1 MVYVA
6 RRHWNEAEEG
16 SVDSYVWP
24 LVEGYRPATHFR
36 IRWDEDYVSLRYRVV
51 EQYAKSIET
60 RYGGAVWRDSCIEF
74 FFSPGTPG
82 YFNLEVNGG
91 GTYLFAYQT
100 ARDENRILV
109 PAKDASQLKILTSLP
124 ALLEPEV
131 ESEIQWHAE
140 CHIPYSLLDSIAPIQ
155 RPAEGVEWKINV
167 YKCAEANSHPHHG
180 SWSPIGTPKP
190 DYHQPLFFGTL
201 RFEP

>member
-1 MVYVA
+1 M
-6 RRHWNEAEEG
+6 
-16 SVDSYVWP
+16 
-24 LVEGYRPATHFR
+24 
-36 IRWDEDYVSLRYRVV
+36 
-51 EQYAKSIET
+51 
-60 RYGGAVWRDSCIEF
+60 
-74 FFSPGTPG
+74 
-82 YFNLEVNGG
+82 
-91 GTYLFAYQT
+91 
-100 ARDENRILV
+100 

-140 CHIPYSLLDSIAPIQ
+140 CHIPYSLLESIAPIQ

-190 DYHQPLFFGTL
+190 DYHQPSFFGTL